1 MQPSLAQ
8 TTPPHTPIP
17 GTLLG
22 NESHHDPLSAHIL
35 GIGTAFPPDL
45 LMPQDLENFAT
56 KWCEPSESLS
66 KTLMVNN
73 HTQIDHR
80 PLVQK
85 ITDPLLN
92 QPEPPKIRDVNKVF
106 MDKGVELALTAA
118 KKALSDWGGKLEDIT
133 HLVCNTCT
141 ASSYPGYDHA
151 LLMALGLPLTTDR
164 TLLHGVGC
172 AGGLS
177 LVRLAHQLARVPVD
191 PSPIAKP
198 TRILVVST
206 EVTSTLCR
214 SEIDELNKAS
224 KEPGGDKGWPNVSL
238 CLFSDGASAMIVGAA
253 DGEGR
258 LASHENSSFEIM
270 DCITETVP
278 DTVEDLG
285 FNVDEYG
292 WKAIISQRVP
302 KLTSQAVPQLYNRL
316 LSKPSIAIRAKA
328 SKSFSYLASSPS
340 ETQPSSLDWL
350 IHPGGS
356 LIIAKVEK
364 QLGLVSEDHTRASW
378 HVYQN
383 KGNTSSVSI
392 GAVVEQSRKVQSREG
407 CIAVAFGPG
416 VTVEMCLLRRTGWKG
431 RAEEEDRPDI
441 EEANGNGHD
450 ANDAEETTT
459 WQNDNLTSASAMTE
473 STTRAETYA
482 GLGIHDEASSLLNGT
497 SGKTQGLKRRP
508 DSDLA
513 DLQQDTAKRAK
524 TEGGESVDGS
534 SDTRVL

>member
-1 MQPSLAQ
+1 
-8 TTPPHTPIP
+8 
-17 GTLLG
+17 
-22 NESHHDPLSAHIL
+22 
-35 GIGTAFPPDL
+35 
-45 LMPQDLENFAT
+45 
-56 KWCEPSESLS
+56 
-66 KTLMVNN
+66 
-73 HTQIDHR
+73 
-80 PLVQK
+80 
-85 ITDPLLN
+85 
-92 QPEPPKIRDVNKVF
+92 
-106 MDKGVELALTAA
+106 
-118 KKALSDWGGKLEDIT
+118 
-133 HLVCNTCT
+133 
-141 ASSYPGYDHA
+141 
-151 LLMALGLPLTTDR
+151 
-164 TLLHGVGC
+164 
-172 AGGLS
+172 
-177 LVRLAHQLARVPVD
+177 
-191 PSPIAKP
+191 
-198 TRILVVST
+198 
-206 EVTSTLCR
+206 
-214 SEIDELNKAS
+214 
-224 KEPGGDKGWPNVSL
+224 
-238 CLFSDGASAMIVGAA
+238 
-253 DGEGR
+253 
-258 LASHENSSFEIM
+258 
-270 DCITETVP
+270 
-278 DTVEDLG
+278 
-285 FNVDEYG
+285 
-292 WKAIISQRVP
+292 VP

-316 LSKPSIAIRAKA
+316 LSKPSIAIRAKV

-431 RAEEEDRPDI
+431 RAEEEDRSDI

-450 ANDAEETTT
+450 TNDAEETTT

-473 STTRAETYA
+473 SMTRAETYA

-534 SDTRVL
+534 SDTGVL